1 MSLEINDIDIDIDV
15 ETAEA
20 MASIESIPAAIVVEE
35 VIEPKTRGRKPKNK
49 QYFTKDTENAILLYN
64 QLEDDYA
71 RNKLY
76 EKEIKYPFD
85 KLVENIIH
93 TFKFYHFD
101 VPYEDVKHEVVA
113 FLNEKIHKYVDPNK
127 GKAFSYFSIIAKNY
141 LIIHNNGNYNKFKNT
156 EQPEVIDEKR
166 NLINEVLREEDV
178 QEKSEFMDLFVKYMD
193 DNLSSIF
200 KKQADMS
207 VADSVLELFRNRE
220 NIENFNK
227 KALYILIR
235 DRTGVKTQYITRV
248 VNTMKNAYVEMYDNY
263 RKTGIAT
270 INQAKFKKSEFLE

>member
-1 MSLEINDIDIDIDV
+1 MSN
-15 ETAEA
+15 
-20 MASIESIPAAIVVEE
+20 SIEEAVIEVPVIE
-35 VIEPKTRGRKPKNK
+35 VIAEVVEPKTRGRKPKNK
-49 QYFTKDTENAILLYN
+49 QYFTKETENAILLYN
-64 QLEDDYA
+64 QLENEYE
-71 RNKLY
+71 RNRLY
-76 EKEIKYPFD
+76 DAEIKYPFD

-141 LIIHNNGNYNKFKNT
+141 LIIHNNANYNKFKNT
-156 EQPEVIDEKR
+156 EPTEAIDDQR
-166 NLINEVLREEDV
+166 NIINEVLREEEV
-178 QEKSEFMDLFVKYMD
+178 AEKKEFMDLFVEYMD
-193 DNLSSIF
+193 NNLTVLF
-200 KKQADMS
+200 KKHADIQ

-248 VNTMKNAYVEMYDNY
+248 VNAMKNAYAEMYFTY
-263 RKTGIAT
+263 KHTGNISLDKAR
-270 INQAKFKKSEFLE
+270 FKKSEFLE

>member
-1 MSLEINDIDIDIDV
+1 MSQENN
-15 ETAEA
+15 
-20 MASIESIPAAIVVEE
+20 VEE
-35 VIEPKTRGRKPKNK
+35 IKSRGRKPKNK

-64 QLEDDYA
+64 SLEDEYE
-71 RNKLY
+71 RNKVY
-76 EKEIKYPFD
+76 EEHIKYPFE

-113 FLNEKIHKYVDPNK
+113 FLNEKIHKYVDPSK

-141 LIIHNNGNYNKFKNT
+141 LIIHNNANYNKFKNT
-156 EQPEVIDEKR
+156 EQPEAIDDQR
-166 NLINEVLREEDV
+166 NVINEVLRKEDI
-178 QEKSEFMDLFVKYMD
+178 QEKSEFMDLFVDYMD
-193 DNLSSIF
+193 ANLSTLF

-248 VNTMKNAYVEMYDNY
+248 VNAMKNAYVEMYYNY
-263 RKTGIAT
+263 KHLGVAT
-270 INQAKFKKSEFLE
+270 LNHSKFKNSEFLE

>member
-1 MSLEINDIDIDIDV
+1 MNTEINIIDADV
-15 ETAEA
+15 DEVI
-20 MASIESIPAAIVVEE
+20 ASSKEVITNEEVVTDEVVE
-35 VIEPKTRGRKPKNK
+35 VKTRGRKPKNK

-64 QLEDDYA
+64 QLENDYE
-71 RNKLY
+71 RNKIY
-76 EKEIKYPFD
+76 DAEIKYPFD

-113 FLNEKIHKYVDPNK
+113 FLNEKIHKYTDPNK

-156 EQPEVIDEKR
+156 EQPEVIDDRR
-166 NLINEVLREEDV
+166 NVINEVLREEDV

-193 DNLSSIF
+193 DNLSSMF

-248 VNTMKNAYVEMYDNY
+248 VNTMKNAYMEMYGNY
-263 RKTGIAT
+263 KKTGFAT

>member
-1 MSLEINDIDIDIDV
+1 MTQETND
-15 ETAEA
+15 T
-20 MASIESIPAAIVVEE
+20 E
-35 VIEPKTRGRKPKNK
+35 VKLKGRKPKNK

-64 QLEDDYA
+64 SLEDDYE
-71 RNKLY
+71 RNKVY
-76 EKEIKYPFD
+76 QDHIKYPFE

-101 VPYEDVKHEVVA
+101 VPYEDVNHEVVA
-113 FLNEKIHKYVDPNK
+113 FLNEKIHKYTDPSK

-141 LIIHNNGNYNKFKNT
+141 LIVHNNANYNKFKNT
-156 EQPEVIDEKR
+156 EQPESIDEHR
-166 NLINEVLREEDV
+166 NVVNEVLRTEDT
-178 QEKSEFMDLFVKYMD
+178 QEKSEFMDLFVQYMD
-193 DNLSSIF
+193 ANLAVLF
-200 KKQADMS
+200 KRQSDIA

-248 VNTMKNAYVEMYDNY
+248 VNIMKNAYMEMYCNF
-263 RKTGIAT
+263 KHTGTIAL
-270 INQAKFKKSEFLE
+270 NQFKFKNSEFLE

>member
-1 MSLEINDIDIDIDV
+1 MTQETNDI
-15 ETAEA
+15 
-20 MASIESIPAAIVVEE
+20 EE
-35 VIEPKTRGRKPKNK
+35 KSKGRKPKNK

-64 QLEDDYA
+64 SLENDYE
-71 RNKLY
+71 RNKVY
-76 EKEIKYPFD
+76 QEHIKYPFE

-101 VPYEDVKHEVVA
+101 VPYEDVNHEVVA
-113 FLNEKIHKYVDPNK
+113 FLNEKIHKYTDPSK

-141 LIIHNNGNYNKFKNT
+141 LIVHNNANYNKFKNT
-156 EQPEVIDEKR
+156 EQPESIDEHR
-166 NLINEVLREEDV
+166 NVVNEVLRKEDT
-178 QEKSEFMDLFVKYMD
+178 QEKSEFMDLFVQYMD
-193 DNLSSIF
+193 TNLSILF
-200 KKQADMS
+200 KRQTDIA

-248 VNTMKNAYVEMYDNY
+248 VNIMKSAYMEMYY
-263 RKTGIAT
+263 TFKHTGT
-270 INQAKFKKSEFLE
+270 ITLNQLKFKNSEFLE

>member
-1 MSLEINDIDIDIDV
+1 MSQLTN
-15 ETAEA
+15 ET
-20 MASIESIPAAIVVEE
+20 
-35 VIEPKTRGRKPKNK
+35 KRGRKRKSENK

-64 QLEDDYA
+64 QLTDEYE

-76 EKEIKYPFD
+76 EEQIKRPFD

-101 VPYEDVKHEVVA
+101 VPYEDVKHETVA
-113 FLNEKIHKYVDPNK
+113 FLNEKIHKYTDPEK

-141 LIIHNNGNYNKFKNT
+141 LIVNNNLNYHKFKNLDQL
-156 EQPEVIDEKR
+156 EAVDDSR
-166 NLINEVLREEDV
+166 NVINEVIRDQDL
-178 QEKSEFMDLFVKYMD
+178 QETSEFMDLFITYMD
-193 DNLSSIF
+193 EHLSILF
-200 KKQADMS
+200 KKPSDLA
-207 VADSVLELFRNRE
+207 VADSVLELFRNRQ

-248 VNTMKNAYVEMYDNY
+248 VNVLKTAYVEMFDTY
-263 RKTGIAT
+263 KHTGVLKLNALSNT
-270 INQAKFKKSEFLE
+270 KSEFLE

>member
-1 MSLEINDIDIDIDV
+1 MSLQDNLEIMEPV
-15 ETAEA
+15 EILEVPEVV
-20 MASIESIPAAIVVEE
+20 IEVPEIVS
-35 VIEPKTRGRKPKNK
+35 EPKTRGRKPKNK

-64 QLEDDYA
+64 QLEDEYE

-76 EKEIKYPFD
+76 DAEIKYPFD

-113 FLNEKIHKYVDPNK
+113 FLNEKIHKYTDPTK

-141 LIIHNNGNYNKFKNT
+141 LIIHNNANYNKFKNT
-156 EQPEVIDEKR
+156 EQPDVIDTRR
-166 NLINEVLREEDV
+166 NVINEVIREEDV

-193 DNLSSIF
+193 DNLNALY
-200 KKQADMS
+200 KKHADIQ
-207 VADSVLELFRNRE
+207 VADSVLELFRTRE

-227 KALYILIR
+227 KALYIMIR

-248 VNTMKNAYVEMYDNY
+248 VNTMKTAYAEMYYNY
-263 RKTGIAT
+263 KHTGHAT
-270 INQAKFKKSEFLE
+270 LNQAKFKKSEFLE

>member
-1 MSLEINDIDIDIDV
+1 MNLEINVTEITPV
-15 ETAEA
+15 
-20 MASIESIPAAIVVEE
+20 AIVVPE
-35 VIEPKTRGRKPKNK
+35 VKTRGRKPKTK
-49 QYFTKDTENAILLYN
+49 QYFTKETENAILLYN
-64 QLEDDYA
+64 LLEDEIE

-76 EKEIKYPFD
+76 DAEIKYPFD

-113 FLNEKIHKYVDPNK
+113 FLNEKIHKYTDPTK

-141 LIIHNNGNYNKFKNT
+141 LIIHNNANYNKFKNT
-156 EQPEVIDEKR
+156 EQPEIIDTRR
-166 NLINEVLREEDV
+166 NVINEVMREEDV

>member
-1 MSLEINDIDIDIDV
+1 MSN
-15 ETAEA
+15 
-20 MASIESIPAAIVVEE
+20 SIEEVVIEAPIVEVIAE

-49 QYFTKDTENAILLYN
+49 QYFTKETENAILLYN
-64 QLEDDYA
+64 QLENEYE
-71 RNKLY
+71 RNRLY
-76 EKEIKYPFD
+76 DAEIKY
-85 KLVENIIH
+85 H

-141 LIIHNNGNYNKFKNT
+141 LIIHNNANYNKFKNT
-156 EQPEVIDEKR
+156 EPTEAIDDQR
-166 NLINEVLREEDV
+166 NIINEVLREEEV
-178 QEKSEFMDLFVKYMD
+178 AEKKEFMDLFVEYMD
-193 DNLSSIF
+193 NNLTVLF
-200 KKQADMS
+200 KKHADIQ

-248 VNTMKNAYVEMYDNY
+248 VNAMKNAYAEMYFTY
-263 RKTGIAT
+263 KHTGNVSLDKAR
-270 INQAKFKKSEFLE
+270 FKKSEFLE

>member
-1 MSLEINDIDIDIDV
+1 MNLELNQETVSEVTV
-15 ETAEA
+15 EAVVAIETEA
-20 MASIESIPAAIVVEE
+20 
-35 VIEPKTRGRKPKNK
+35 PKTRGRKPKTK

-64 QLEDDYA
+64 LLEDEIE

-76 EKEIKYPFD
+76 EEKIKYPLD

-113 FLNEKIHKYVDPNK
+113 FLNEKIHKYTDPNK

-156 EQPEVIDEKR
+156 EQPEAIDDNR
-166 NLINEVLREEDV
+166 NVINEVMRDEELN
-178 QEKSEFMDLFVKYMD
+178 EKKEFMDLFTTYMD
-193 DNLSSIF
+193 DNLTVFF
-200 KKQADMS
+200 KKQPDIG

-248 VNTMKNAYVEMYDNY
+248 INIMKSAYVEMYTNY
-263 RKTGIAT
+263 KHTGRAT
-270 INQAKFKKSEFLE
+270 LNHAKFKKSEFLE

>member
-1 MSLEINDIDIDIDV
+1 MSIQINTLGEPSLLDINAEPSLEQIKA
-15 ETAEA
+15 AEA
-20 MASIESIPAAIVVEE
+20 AEVV
-35 VIEPKTRGRKPKNK
+35 VVKTRGRKPKTK

-64 QLEDDYA
+64 QLEDDYE

-76 EKEIKYPFD
+76 DQQIKYPFE

-93 TFKFYHFD
+93 TFKFYYFD

-113 FLNEKIHKYVDPNK
+113 FLNEKIHKYTDPNK

-141 LIIHNNGNYNKFKNT
+141 LIIHNNGNYNKFKAT
-156 EQPEVIDEKR
+156 DQPEAIDDNR
-166 NLINEVLREEDV
+166 NVVNEVMRDEEV
-178 QEKSEFMDLFVKYMD
+178 QEKSEFMDLFIKYMD
-193 DNLSSIF
+193 DNLTVLF
-200 KKQADMS
+200 KKQSDMS
-207 VADSVLELFRNRE
+207 VADSVLELFRTRE

-248 VNTMKNAYVEMYDNY
+248 VNLMKVAYMEMYMNY
-263 RKTGIAT
+263 KKTGIAT
-270 INQAKFKKSEFLE
+270 LNQAKFKKSEFLE

>member
-1 MSLEINDIDIDIDV
+1 MSQENK
-15 ETAEA
+15 E
-20 MASIESIPAAIVVEE
+20 VVEVKQE
-35 VIEPKTRGRKPKNK
+35 VKPRKNK
-49 QYFTKDTENAILLYN
+49 RQYFTKETEEAILLYN
-64 QLEDDYA
+64 QLDDEFE
-71 RNKLY
+71 RNRLY
-76 EKEIKYPFD
+76 DEKIKYPFD

-113 FLNEKIHKYVDPNK
+113 FLNEKIHKYNDPTK

-141 LIIHNNGNYNKFKNT
+141 LIIHNNANYNKFKNT
-156 EQPEVIDEKR
+156 DQPEAVDDRR
-166 NLINEVLREEDV
+166 NVINEVIRESDIE
-178 QEKSEFMDLFVKYMD
+178 EKTEFMDLFVKYMD
-193 DNLSSIF
+193 ENLPVIF
-200 KKQADMS
+200 KKHTDLN

-248 VNTMKNAYVEMYDNY
+248 VNTMKNIYAEMYLNY
-263 RKTGIAT
+263 KKSGRIYL
-270 INQAKFKKSEFLE
+270 NSYKKSEFLE

>member
-1 MSLEINDIDIDIDV
+1 MNTLNQNQSNELDTMNLEPNTQELMQADIQ
-15 ETAEA
+15 
-20 MASIESIPAAIVVEE
+20 AIVPDTE
-35 VIEPKTRGRKPKNK
+35 VVVKTRGRKGKNK

-64 QLEDDYA
+64 SLEDSVE

-76 EKEIKYPFD
+76 DKEIKYPFD

-113 FLNEKIHKYVDPNK
+113 FLNEKIHKYTDPSK

-141 LIIHNNGNYNKFKNT
+141 LIIHNNANYHKFKNF
-156 EQPEVIDEKR
+156 EQPEAIDDNR
-166 NLINEVLREEDV
+166 NVVNEVIREQDV
-178 QEKSEFMDLFVKYMD
+178 QEKKDFMDLFVEYMD
-193 DNLSSIF
+193 NNLSTFF
-200 KKQADMS
+200 KKHSDMA

-248 VNTMKNAYVEMYDNY
+248 VNTMKNAYAEMYIHYKRTGTLKYPQNY
-263 RKTGIAT
+263 
-270 INQAKFKKSEFLE
+270 SEFLE